1 MSDGNIRRFLELKTL
16 FDKMMLIPSKTG
28 IMLAED
34 RLQYQLEIDD
44 LNKQLIYALQT
55 GGQYLEIPNTLN

>member
-34 RLQYQLEIDD
+34 RLQYQLEIDEFFIKSEF
-44 LNKQLIYALQT
+44 L
-55 GGQYLEIPNTLN
+55 